1 MKYALPVVA
10 LLALTQGCSLLS
22 ALPIAG
28 LGGGEPGVFGEE
40 QSMLY
45 ARGLREVMPDPL
57 KDLKISPTERVWV
70 INKNGGTNS
79 DRPIDALTYDAIV
92 DVLREGGI
100 SEVVA
105 RDDDMLRSM
114 YVEYTESSKLA
125 ARADSLARDGRIQP
139 ADVMVSY
146 RVMRINQK
154 NPGFIIL
161 GIRFVVGG
169 HMHKQT
175 LPRIQEHF
183 NKWLLRV
190 GANTNAGV
198 LHDDGLEAL
207 PNFKERLE
215 GNFFTAHE
223 HIHAAIGVATSNFH
237 DGRDLLGQ
245 QTKRLAHKT
254 QHAIVAGDN
263 MK

>member
-169 HMHKQT
+169 ILGLFTDAQVNMS
-175 LPRIQEHF
+175 
-183 NKWLLRV
+183 
-190 GANTNAGV
+190 
-198 LHDDGLEAL
+198 DGLRIAVHMDVIDV
-207 PNFKERLE
+207 KSGTVR
-215 GNFFTAHE
+215 
-223 HIHAAIGVATSNFH
+223 ATSIVERVEPQPSWFAADYLF
-237 DGRDLLGQ
+237 DGLGSGRG
-245 QTKRLAHKT
+245 KKSR
-254 QHAIVAGDN
+254 
-263 MK
+263 

>member
-70 INKNGGTNS
+70 INKNGGTNT

-154 NPGFIIL
+154 NPGFI
-161 GIRFVVGG
+161 
-169 HMHKQT
+169 MS
-175 LPRIQEHF
+175 
-183 NKWLLRV
+183 
-190 GANTNAGV
+190 
-198 LHDDGLEAL
+198 DGLRIAVHMDVIDV
-207 PNFKERLE
+207 KSGTVR
-215 GNFFTAHE
+215 
-223 HIHAAIGVATSNFH
+223 ATSIVERVEPQPSWFAADYLF
-237 DGRDLLGQ
+237 DGLGSGRG
-245 QTKRLAHKT
+245 KKSR
-254 QHAIVAGDN
+254 
-263 MK
+263 